1 MCCAC
6 MTLTFDTLLRAR
18 LHIYALASAAI
29 GRARR
34 LVVATSSMALCI
46 THVYSPRPKCA
57 RAYGMEWT
65 RSIDVGLHYLLASGS
80 EELQTLLAS

>member
-1 MCCAC
+1 

-34 LVVATSSMALCI
+34 LVVAKLPLCI